1 MKQNDLIRR
10 VLKPIVWVLCL
21 APLAGLAWLAYT
33 GGMTANPIEFL
44 NRYLGEWALKFLLFA
59 LMITPLR
66 GLTGWTGFTR
76 FRRLIGLFAFFY
88 AVLHLATYIGVEQ
101 FFNWNDIWKDL
112 VKRTYITVGF
122 AAFVILA
129 ALAATSTKNK
139 IKQLGGKNWNRLHKW
154 VYVAAAA
161 GCLHFFMMRKG
172 VQAEPLYYAG
182 FLVLLLVYRW
192 VAYIR
197 KRRQRSDR
205 ATVSAAE

>member
-172 VQAEPLYYAG
+172 VQAEPFYYAG

-197 KRRQRSDR
+197 KQRQRSNR
-205 ATVSAAE
+205 ASVSAAE